1 MIIITKSTI
10 CETQIA
16 AIRQRARQFD
26 CESLVSQGSNGTF
39 ICLFGNTKRVPANG
53 FDEFN
58 DIETIRSVSKPYP
71 LISREFQSTDTV
83 IDIQGIP
90 VGGQQIQ
97 VIAGPC
103 SVESPEQMTQAALDA
118 VTSGA
123 SFLRGGAFKPR
134 TSPYSFQGHGE
145 LGLKYL
151 TEAARVQQLPVVT
164 ELMDV
169 RDIDLFVEY
178 GVDVIQIGAR
188 NMQNF
193 NLLKEVG
200 KLDIPVVLKRGMSA
214 TVKDWLMA
222 AEYIAAGGNL
232 KIIFA
237 ERGIRTYENA
247 YRNTLDISAIPFVKQ
262 ETHLPVIV
270 DPSHAGGT
278 AWMVPAL
285 SFAAIA
291 AGADGLL
298 IESHPNPAKAWS
310 DGPQCLTAAELKNL
324 IAELDLVA
332 QARGRYLVTPPT
344 TLPAAFKKFPS
355 QPFAA

>member
-16 AIRQRARQFD
+16 AIRRRAQEFECD
-26 CESLVSQGSNGTF
+26 SIVSQGCQGTF
-39 ICLFGNTKRVPANG
+39 ICLFGKTQNVPANA
-53 FDEFN
+53 FDEFS
-58 DIETIRSVSKPYP
+58 DVETVRSISKAYP
-71 LISREFQSTDTV
+71 LISREFKQADTV
-83 IDIQGIP
+83 VNVKGIP
-90 VGGQQIQ
+90 IGGQAVQ

-103 SVESPEQMTQAALDA
+103 SVETPEQMTQAALDVVSA
-118 VTSGA
+118 GA
-123 SFLRGGAFKPR
+123 LFLRGGAFKPR

-151 TEAARVQQLPVVT
+151 TEAAKAHNLPVVT

-169 RDIDLFVEY
+169 RDIDLFVKYE
-178 GVDVIQIGAR
+178 VDVIQIGTR

-214 TVKDWLMA
+214 TIKDWLMA

-232 KIIFA
+232 NIILA

-247 YRNTLDISAIPFVKQ
+247 YRNTLDVSAIPYLKQ

-270 DPSHAGGT
+270 DPSHAGGKS
-278 AWMVPAL
+278 WMVPAL
-285 SFAAIA
+285 SYASIA

-298 IESHPNPAKAWS
+298 VESHPNPCAAWS
-310 DGPQCLTAAELKNL
+310 DGEQALTAAELKKL
-324 IAELDLVA
+324 VKEIELLA
-332 QARGRYLVTPPT
+332 QARGRKLGVAPKNTPFLKAVPSRP
-344 TLPAAFKKFPS
+344 LAA
-355 QPFAA
+355 